1 MYEVC
6 YDGSALLGRG
16 LAEHHKLDP
25 LGDAVEEHDEALQDG
40 VIHRA
45 AMSHEA
51 VIVLEL
57 NT

>member
-1 MYEVC
+1 MR

-16 LAEHHKLDP
+16 LGEHHKLDP

-45 AMSHEA
+45 TVSHEA

>member
-25 LGDAVEEHDEALQDG
+25 LRDAIEEHDEALQDG

-45 AMSHEA
+45 AVSHKA